1 MAPTDSRTLTKHE
14 QLTLV
19 ISSKEKESSG
29 PRFQQ
34 LAYKTRHHYDCT
46 PSVCFKK
53 TEAFINF
60 TGNYNIRATSKSSP
74 LWWMQA
80 PSAYFP
86 VPHLFSFCLFPLK
99 ISILYIPKGVS
110 FFFFHQDLYLLELG
124 IISRDQTQYPS
135 QHTTTASYHKRLTL
149 PNIQAMNIHFTSLTI
164 PYYISYITQRKC

>member
-1 MAPTDSRTLTKHE
+1 MFSRHLLTRLRHSERKHNVSIVLHQMASTDSRTLTKHE

-110 FFFFHQDLYLLELG
+110 FFSIKTCIFRNLELSQG
-124 IISRDQTQYPS
+124 IRLSTHLSILPLLAIISD
-135 QHTTTASYHKRLTL
+135 
-149 PNIQAMNIHFTSLTI
+149 
-164 PYYISYITQRKC
+164 